1 MKWSGNLAY
10 VVGLIATDGNLSKD
24 GRHINLTSKDEEQ
37 IRNFSKILNLKN
49 KVSMKKSSY
58 TGERKYFFLQ
68 FGNIEFFRFL
78 VSIGLM
84 PNKTKILGPLHIPDV
99 YFADYLR
106 GFLDGDGFTNSYW
119 DTRWKN
125 SFCFY
130 TGFTSASK
138 RHLLWIQ
145 EKIDDLFSVS
155 GKIKFSGKSTYH
167 LIYAKKSSIILL
179 HKMYYNPRVV
189 CLERKKCKIA
199 LALGIIRKQAGV
211 AKLVD
216 AYA

>member
-1 MKWSGNLAY
+1 MKWSGNFAY
-10 VVGLIATDGNLSKD
+10 AVGLLATDGNLSKD

-37 IRNFSKILNLKN
+37 VQNLAKILNLTN
-49 KVSMKKSSY
+49 KVTMKKSSY
-58 TGERKYFFLQ
+58 TGIKKYYFLQ
-68 FGNIEFFRFL
+68 FGNVKLFRFL
-78 VSIGLM
+78 LSIGLM
-84 PNKTKILGPLHIPDV
+84 PNKTKILGPLKIPDE

-119 DTRWKN
+119 DTRWKH
-125 SFCFY
+125 SYCLY
-130 TGFTSASK
+130 TGFTSAS
-138 RHLLWIQ
+138 RSHLDWMQRKVEEI
-145 EKIDDLFSVS
+145 FGVS

-167 LIYAKKSSIILL
+167 LTYAKQSSLILL
-179 HKMYYNPRVV
+179 EKMYYNARVV
-189 CLERKKCKIA
+189 CLKRKKCKIF